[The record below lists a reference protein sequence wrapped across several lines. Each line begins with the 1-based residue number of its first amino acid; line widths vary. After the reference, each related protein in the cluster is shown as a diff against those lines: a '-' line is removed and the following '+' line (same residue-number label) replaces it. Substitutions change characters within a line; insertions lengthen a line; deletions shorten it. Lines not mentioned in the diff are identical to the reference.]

1 MFDFFKKLL
10 PKEEKFFDLFEAHA
24 AKAVAAAASLRAIVE
39 GGKTI
44 TANCK
49 NLMAHE
55 VEYQQ
60 RFIRSAMA
68 ATTRKKPRALFRCCC
83 SLMVCMQNLRCQ
95 HG

>member
-24 AKAVAAAASLRAIVE
+24 AKAVAAAASLRAIFE

-55 VEYQQ
+55 VDADRITDQVMQ
-60 RFIRSAMA
+60 ASKLCSKARARK
-68 ATTRKKPRALFRCCC
+68 TR
-83 SLMVCMQNLRCQ
+83 
-95 HG
+95 